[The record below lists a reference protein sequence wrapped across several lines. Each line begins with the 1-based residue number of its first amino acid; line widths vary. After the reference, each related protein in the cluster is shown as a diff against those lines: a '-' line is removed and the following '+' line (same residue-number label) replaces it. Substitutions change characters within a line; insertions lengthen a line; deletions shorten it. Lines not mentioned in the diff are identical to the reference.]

1 MIDKEL
7 IGYIKGKKH
16 LLVLIVTFSFLGL
29 VTSVSTTYLL
39 STSVFSF
46 IDGKNDV
53 GTYYLLGG
61 IGLAVVFVIFY
72 ILKGKMAGKLADY
85 VSTKI
90 REDIFDKYVQLNGHS
105 KLKIQEISQLS
116 SEGVE
121 QLRLYYSS
129 YLPSFFYAMIAPIS
143 LFVLFCFFNYK
154 VALLYLFC
162 VPLIPISIILVSKWA
177 KKIFAT
183 YWSKYLALGGAY
195 LDSVSGMKELLIFH
209 YDKKMEDEMKK
220 NSEEFR
226 RITMKVLVMQ
236 LFSTTIMDI
245 VAYGGAAVGIVL
257 TLFAFKNSEINS
269 VITLFLILV
278 GAEFFLP
285 MRSLGSAFHI
295 AMNGATAGKK
305 VISLLKEEPVKNGT
319 LKIYSI
325 STISLENV
333 SFHYEDTNL
342 NTLSNINMNL
352 NKGLIAVIG
361 DSGCGKSTL
370 AKILTKQI
378 QTYSGHILIDGKEL
392 KDINIYDFRKHTCYV
407 ALDTYLLHL
416 SISDAFHF
424 YNLNLSDEEMLSL
437 LEMVSLKE
445 RILGSGGLSY
455 IPKEGASD
463 LSGGEKQRLVL
474 SYYLSSKK
482 DFYVFDET
490 TSNIDKESEEIILS
504 TIKDL
509 SKDHIVL
516 FISHRLKNAL
526 YADEIYLFN
535 SDKKSLT
542 FGKPDELLSNCDF
555 FRQGIENEN
564 KWEEIL

>member
-7 IGYIKGKKH
+7 LGYIKGKRY
-16 LLVLIVTFSFLGL
+16 LLVWTIVLSFFGL
-29 VTSVSTTYLL
+29 VASVSTTYLL
-39 STSVFSF
+39 SVSVFSF
-46 IDGKNDV
+46 IDRKNDL

-61 IGLAVVFVIFY
+61 IALAVVFVLLY
-72 ILKGKMAGKLADY
+72 IGKGKISGKLADY
-85 VSTKI
+85 VSRKI
-90 REDIFDKYVQLNGHS
+90 RQDIFQKYVNLNGQS
-105 KLKIQEISQLS
+105 QLKIQEISQLS

-143 LFVLFCFFNYK
+143 LFILFCFFNYK

-162 VPLIPISIILVSKWA
+162 VPLIPISIIMVSKWA

-183 YWSKYLALGGAY
+183 YWNQYLSLGGAY

-257 TLFAFKNSEINS
+257 TLLAFKNNEIGYP
-269 VITLFLILV
+269 ITLFLILV

-305 VISLLKEEPVKNGT
+305 VLSLLKETPVENGT
-319 LKIYSI
+319 EMIFDISSI
-325 STISLENV
+325 SLDDV
-333 SFHYEDTNL
+333 SFHYADSDTNTFSHL
-342 NTLSNINMNL
+342 NMKLE
-352 NKGLIAVIG
+352 KGFVAVIG

-378 QTYSGHILIDGKEL
+378 PEYSGHIVINDKEL
-392 KDINIYDFRKHTCYV
+392 KDIDIYEYRKHVCYV

-416 SISDAFHF
+416 SIKDAFHF
-424 YNLNLSDEEMLSL
+424 YNPDLTEKEMFSL
-437 LEMVSLKE
+437 LDKVSLKE
-445 RILGSGGLSY
+445 RILDSGGLSY

-490 TSNIDKESEEIILS
+490 TSNIDKESEEIILLA
-504 TIKDL
+504 IQEI
-509 SKDHIVL
+509 SKEHIVL

-526 YADEIYLFN
+526 HADYIYLFKN
-535 SDKKSLT
+535 DGNILS
-542 FGKPDELLSNCDF
+542 GKPSELLENSSF
-555 FRQGIENEN
+555 FREGIEREN

>member
-183 YWSKYLALGGAY
+183 YWNKYLALGGAY

-319 LKIYSI
+319 LKIDSI

-424 YNLNLSDEEMLSL
+424 YNPNLSDEEMLSL

-445 RILGSGGLSY
+445 RILDSGGLSY